1 MNCASVPCS
10 ESEATTRSSRN
21 PTFNNKKYIQPA
33 VGCKVLKHPT
43 FSGVEYPPTPGYD
56 AKGIFHQEP
65 WKAVIGRC
73 LEDSGQVWK
82 VVPIRDEHLKA
93 YQYLKQDFPNN
104 QLIKK
109 NLSQE
114 SESLQDVVTGL
125 FPPQLNS
132 CESQGGEGK
141 AGARLKLNN
150 FVVVSVNIVI
160 ILWVVIRSGAELA
173 LA

>member
-1 MNCASVPCS
+1 MLNRHSMALFSSSLWMNCASVPCS

-33 VGCKVLKHPT
+33 VGCKVLKQPT

-104 QLIKK
+104 QLIELQKK
-109 NLSQE
+109 SLTRVRE
-114 SESLQDVVTGL
+114 SPRRGHRSLPATTKLLWESGWR
-125 FPPQLNS
+125 
-132 CESQGGEGK
+132 EEGGG
-141 AGARLKLNN
+141 
-150 FVVVSVNIVI
+150 
-160 ILWVVIRSGAELA
+160 
-173 LA
+173 